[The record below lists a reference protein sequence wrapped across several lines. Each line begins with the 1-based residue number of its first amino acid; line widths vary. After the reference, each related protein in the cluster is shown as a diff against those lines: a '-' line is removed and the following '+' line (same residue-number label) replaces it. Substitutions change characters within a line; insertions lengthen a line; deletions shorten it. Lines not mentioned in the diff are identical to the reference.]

1 MHKLFYSD
9 VAKTV
14 QGLRRIRKEEPV
26 MEDYIPRVEHEEFAK
41 RIDDEQNRQ
50 NHRLAELE
58 KATKEINS
66 LTVSVEKMAL
76 STETMARELGEQGK
90 RLDHLESVPGKNWT
104 ALQTGIINALAAAIG
119 GGIAAAIISFM

>member
-26 MEDYIPRVEHEEFAK
+26 MEDFIPRVEHEEFAK

-50 NHRLAELE
+50 NHRIAELE
-58 KATKEINS
+58 KVTKEINA
-66 LTVSVEKMAL
+66 LTVSVGKMAV
-76 STETMARELGEQGK
+76 SVETMAKELGTQGK
-90 RLDHLESVPGKNWT
+90 RLDDLENVPGKNWT
-104 ALQTGIINALAAAIG
+104 TLQTGIINALAAAIG
-119 GGIAAAIISFM
+119 GGLIAAIISFM